1 MHTACRMYCTLYACT
16 TVIAQGA
23 SWDTIGDLYKRA
35 AASAKQFKRDLDA
48 LFELA
53 PEQAAVQCSAGVA
66 LLTGLDG
73 AGTHTH
79 THTHTHMSL
88 CLGACVW
95 PSFASD
101 KVLCSAL
108 GFRCLRCVQGKLQLR
123 PLTVCAVPK
132 DEARAEQLL
141 TLSAQ
146 VATHAP

>member
-1 MHTACRMYCTLYACT
+1 MYCTLYACT

-79 THTHTHMSL
+79 THKHTHMSL
-88 CLGACVW
+88 CLGACV
-95 PSFASD
+95 
-101 KVLCSAL
+101 
-108 GFRCLRCVQGKLQLR
+108 
-123 PLTVCAVPK
+123 
-132 DEARAEQLL
+132 
-141 TLSAQ
+141 
-146 VATHAP
+146 

>member
-1 MHTACRMYCTLYACT
+1 MHTACRMFCTLYACT

-79 THTHTHMSL
+79 THTGTCHCAWAHVTVPGRM
-88 CLGACVW
+88 CV
-95 PSFASD
+95 
-101 KVLCSAL
+101 AL
-108 GFRCLRCVQGKLQLR
+108 VRKR
-123 PLTVCAVPK
+123 
-132 DEARAEQLL
+132 
-141 TLSAQ
+141 
-146 VATHAP
+146 